1 MIGSS
6 IDEFGASNRCGWPG
20 AARHGGAGSN
30 RITAIAVGHGERRS
44 LSMHAQHVC
53 EAEDSA
59 DEQTDNHSPHGELR
73 PWRG

>member
-1 MIGSS
+1 
-6 IDEFGASNRCGWPG
+6 
-20 AARHGGAGSN
+20 
-30 RITAIAVGHGERRS
+30 
-44 LSMHAQHVC
+44 MHAQHVC